1 MKKTRLT
8 ALLLAMVM
16 ALAPWLSLAGE
27 TLLMA
32 TVSSGEEI
40 AVTAPHSGE
49 VSSFTLRVGDTVN
62 AGGTLF
68 IIKPRSMYAE
78 ADGTVAIVH
87 AGSGQSASG
96 AVSRYGAVLLIEH
109 ENRYE
114 LVINMRTGY
123 NSAENHDLW
132 VGTPVYLRAV
142 NGNHFGLGTITSVS
156 GSSFKVSVESGDL
169 LFDEE
174 ARAYRTLDYDAK
186 ALLGRAKPS
195 LVSPHQVAVSGT
207 ILDMK
212 AQRGDKVRQ
221 GDLLF
226 TYVPDALSPGQR
238 AQAGRAIA
246 DEALVVSAISAAP
259 GASVQQGQ
267 LLAKGYP
274 LSAMQLTAQ
283 AEEKDISSFTPGTQ
297 ATVYFEELGL
307 GPIPAQVKGTS
318 ALGMG
323 DDPSDSTA
331 RYEVTFSFEA
341 PPEVLFGMHATVQV
355 P

>member
-1 MKKTRLT
+1 MKKTRLKP
-8 ALLLAMVM
+8 LLLAMVM
-16 ALAPWLSLAGE
+16 ALVPSLALAGE

-32 TVSSGEEI
+32 TVTSGKEI
-40 AVTAPHSGE
+40 AITAPHSGE
-49 VSSFTLRVGDTVN
+49 LAPFMLKVGDTLSP
-62 AGGTLF
+62 GGTLF
-68 IIKPRSMYAE
+68 FIKPRSMYAE

-96 AVSRYGAVLLIEH
+96 AVSRYGAVLQIEH

-123 NSAENHDLW
+123 ASAENRDLW
-132 VGTPVYLRAV
+132 AGTPVYLRAV

-156 GSSFKVSVESGDL
+156 GSSFKVSVESGGL

-207 ILDMK
+207 IIDMK
-212 AQRGDKVRQ
+212 AQKGDKVKQ

-226 TYVPDALSPGQR
+226 TYVPDSLSPGQR

-246 DEALVVSAISAAP
+246 DEALIVSAISAAP
-259 GASVQQGQ
+259 RASVQQGQ

-283 AEEKDISSFTPGTQ
+283 AEEKDIRSFSPGTQ
-297 ATVYFEELGL
+297 ATVFFEELGL
-307 GPIPAQVKGTS
+307 GPIPALVSGTS

-323 DDPSDSTA
+323 DDLNDGTA
-331 RYEVTFSFEA
+331 KYEVTFSFEA
-341 PPEVLFGMHATVQV
+341 PAEVLFGMHATVQV

>member
-1 MKKTRLT
+1 MKKTRMT

-16 ALAPWLSLAGE
+16 ALVPSLALAGE

-32 TVSSGEEI
+32 TVTAGEEI

-49 VSSFTLRVGDTVN
+49 LAPFTLRVGDTVN
-62 AGGTLF
+62 MGSALF

-87 AGSGQSASG
+87 AGDGQSASG
-96 AVSRYGAVLLIEH
+96 AVSRFGAVLQIEH

-123 NSAENHDLW
+123 SSAENRDLW
-132 VGTPVYLRAV
+132 AGTPVYLRAV

-156 GSSFKVSVESGDL
+156 GSSFKVSIESGDL

-195 LVSPHQVAVSGT
+195 LVPPHQVAVSGT
-207 ILDMK
+207 ILAMK

-226 TYVPDALSPGQR
+226 TYVPDTLSPEQR
-238 AQAGRAIA
+238 AQAGKALA
-246 DEALVVSAISAAP
+246 DEALVISSISAVP

-274 LSAMQLTAQ
+274 LSAMQLIAR
-283 AEEKDISSFTPGTQ
+283 AEEKDILSLSPGTL

-307 GPIPAQVKGTS
+307 GPIPAQVSGTS

-323 DDPSDSTA
+323 DDLNDGIS
-331 RYEVTFSFEA
+331 RYEVTFTFEA
-341 PPEVLFGMHATVQV
+341 PQEVLFGMHATVQV